1 MKALT
6 AHSYGPVDQLT
17 VADLPAPVPAPGQV
31 LLRVEAA
38 ALNPLDIALATGAM
52 REAMPVNHPFVL
64 GLDAAGV
71 VQQIGDGV
79 TGFAPGDAV
88 VAFTYPRGAIAEFT
102 VVSEGPQLVRRPSG
116 VDAVSAAALPVAAM
130 TAAGAVRDAQLEPG
144 QSVLIVGATGG
155 VGSFAVQLAAR
166 AGARVLATASH
177 LDAEYMHSLGA
188 QHTIDY
194 TVGDTTQ
201 QVLRLQ
207 PEGVDV
213 VIDLVNAGPSLAA
226 TAGAAKPGGRLIS
239 PLGGPP
245 HFDRDVT
252 AIYTHIEASAG
263 LLEDLVDQVAV
274 GQLAV
279 QVSAIYP
286 FTDATLA
293 VNDFVGKHTR
303 GKVLIAF

>member
-6 AHSYGPVDQLT
+6 AYSYGPVDQLII
-17 VADLPAPVPAPGQV
+17 ADLPTVVPAPGQV

-38 ALNPLDIALATGAM
+38 ALNPLDIALATGVM
-52 REAMPVNHPFVL
+52 RETMPVEHPFVL

-71 VQQIGDGV
+71 VQEIGEGV
-79 TGFAPGDAV
+79 TEFSPGDAV

-130 TAAGAVRDAQLEPG
+130 TAAAAVRDAQLEPD

-155 VGSFAVQLAAR
+155 VGSFAVQLAAQ

-177 LDAEYMHSLGA
+177 ADVEYIHNLGA
-188 QHTIDY
+188 QYTIDY
-194 TVGDTTQ
+194 TVDDTTQ
-201 QVLRLQ
+201 QALRLQ

-213 VIDLVNAGPSLAA
+213 VIDLVNAGPGLAT

-245 HFDRDVT
+245 HFDRDVI

-263 LLEDLVDQVAV
+263 LLQNLVDQVAA

-286 FTDATLA
+286 FTEAPLA
-293 VNDFVGKHTR
+293 VKDFVAKHTR
-303 GKVLIAF
+303 GKIVIAF